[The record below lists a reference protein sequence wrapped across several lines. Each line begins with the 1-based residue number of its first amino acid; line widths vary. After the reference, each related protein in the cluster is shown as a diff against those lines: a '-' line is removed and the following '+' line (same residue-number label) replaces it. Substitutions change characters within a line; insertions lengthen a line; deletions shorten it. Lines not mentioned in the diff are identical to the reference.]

1 MLLCCPL
8 VFSPK
13 AAAVCKQLISDT
25 DPLGLA
31 FRCLAPLQLAEGST
45 PGLSPHQDGRASHWA
60 AVWRHS
66 GLLQPPLPGHAAVQ
80 TAAAEALPNPQWQ
93 PRILHSCLNSRRGC
107 WLPQA
112 GPSPGWWGARPSP
125 CTPRGAQAQPGCWSR
140 LALPGG
146 AARLRC
152 TAHGSPGHEHHT
164 LLFSCF
170 PE

>member
-31 FRCLAPLQLAEGST
+31 FRCLAQLQLAEGST
-45 PGLSPHQDGRASHWA
+45 PRLSPCQDGQASRWA

-66 GLLQPPLPGHAAVQ
+66 GLLQPPLPGHTAAQ
-80 TAAAEALPNPQWQ
+80 TAAAEALPNPPWQ

-112 GPSPGWWGARPSP
+112 G
-125 CTPRGAQAQPGCWSR
+125 AQPR
-140 LALPGG
+140 VV
-146 AARLRC
+146 
-152 TAHGSPGHEHHT
+152 GSPGPT
-164 LLFSCF
+164 GLLVKAGSSRRGSKAQVHSPWDPWARAPPAPVLRLQFS
-170 PE
+170 